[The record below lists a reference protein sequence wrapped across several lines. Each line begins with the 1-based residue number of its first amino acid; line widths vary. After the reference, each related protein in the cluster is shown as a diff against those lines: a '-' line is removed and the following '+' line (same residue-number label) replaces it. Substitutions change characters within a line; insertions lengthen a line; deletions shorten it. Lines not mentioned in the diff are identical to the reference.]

1 MATDLCVTLQ
11 FRDADEKQWF
21 LGQLSDGFG
30 EDHVLLRY
38 DGDLY
43 TATLVDVEVSQSC
56 TLRRTALSHQRLA
69 RNVNAPYTA

>member
-1 MATDLCVTLQ
+1 MTDSLCVSLI
-11 FRDADEKQWF
+11 FRNDDEKQWF

-43 TATLVDVEVSQSC
+43 TTALVDVEVSSDAYDHH
-56 TLRRTALSHQRLA
+56 LRMKNFLKRVGGER
-69 RNVNAPYTA
+69 